1 MQPIRPEGTTVQ
13 TRSTSAQPRQT
24 TRQYTLVPRL
34 TYMQAIVPEDKPVQ
48 TVTPEGGFVLMRC
61 ARTRGLGARMSVW
74 VGGAV
79 NPGEV

>member
-1 MQPIRPEGTTVQ
+1 MKPEGTSVQ
-13 TRSTSAQPRQT
+13 TSSTSAQPRQT
-24 TRQYTLVPRL
+24 TRPYTLVPML
-34 TYMQAIVPEDKPVQ
+34 AHMQTIVPDDKTVQ
-48 TVTPEGGFVLMRC
+48 IITPEGGFVSMRC